1 MVNGYWEILFCMG
14 IYYLVA
20 VTSSHIPNFS
30 FDCATWI
37 FTNYISLWFLGFS
50 LLSLSL
56 IMLQGNTATF
66 IPCVCSH
73 FGFQLNQ
80 IRVLDFYW
88 ENSSYTIF
96 FFIGKVRIWDFANKK
111 SNLFRLDQQV
121 WLILYV
127 DIVIGRNLLET
138 SKITVFYA
146 TACAKLKFVT

>member
-30 FDCATWI
+30 FDCAKWI
-37 FTNYISLWFLGFS
+37 LTNYISLWFLGFS

-66 IPCVCSH
+66 IWCVRSH
-73 FGFQLNQ
+73 FGFLGEVRTRDLRMRNQ
-80 IRVLDFYW
+80 IHSAW
-88 ENSSYTIF
+88 I
-96 FFIGKVRIWDFANKK
+96 NKC
-111 SNLFRLDQQV
+111 

-146 TACAKLKFVT
+146 TSACAKLKFDT